1 LRDRNPVYDRF
12 GSTSAAQPTTRRS
25 RQPAIAGNFSAATRP
40 PPVRRD
46 AATPRIALFAGKA
59 VEVQDDDR
67 SLIRQHRLD
76 TLA

>member
-1 LRDRNPVYDRF
+1 LVATAAEDCLSIRRRNPH
-12 GSTSAAQPTTRRS
+12 TSFAVASDCRKLQR
-25 RQPAIAGNFSAATRP
+25 
-40 PPVRRD
+40 

-67 SLIRQHRLD
+67 PLRQHRLD